1 MDDWEIEV
9 DNGEFATRIISVS
22 DEKRLEERRMQEE
35 SDNALTE
42 ELFSSG
48 KQLPTRE
55 LPTRELPTQQLPTQ
69 QLPTIQK
76 SAKLPSKKKYQTQE
90 SSKNPRLPVIPT
102 PPPKKELSKSQKKRM
117 EAELFGDSLYL
128 TPEELAG
135 CEFEEEYYK

>member
-55 LPTRELPTQQLPTQ
+55 LPT
-69 QLPTIQK
+69 IQK
-76 SAKLPSKKKYQTQE
+76 STKLPSKKKYQTQE